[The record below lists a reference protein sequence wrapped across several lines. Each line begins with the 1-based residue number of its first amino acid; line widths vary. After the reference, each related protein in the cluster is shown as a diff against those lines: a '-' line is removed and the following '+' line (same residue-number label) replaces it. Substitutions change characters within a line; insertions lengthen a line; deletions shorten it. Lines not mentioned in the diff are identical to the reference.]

1 MSSHN
6 KQKIA
11 VGILAASLG
20 FFGLVKEKEG
30 FTSKPVVPT
39 KGDVPTIGH
48 GTTVYPNG
56 VSVTLHDRPIT
67 RATADHYLRQHV
79 SKTERQLKNSIPK
92 VALSQTEYDVY
103 LDFVYQYGIGA
114 FNKSSMRTNLLQRQ
128 YTQACRS
135 LLQYR
140 YVAKRDCKVRS
151 NNCYGVYTRQLER
164 YKKCIGENQ

>member
-1 MSSHN
+1 MSN
-6 KQKIA
+6 KNKVI
-11 VGILAASLG
+11 VGLLTASLG
-20 FFGLVKEKEG
+20 FIGGVKVNEG
-30 FTSKPVVPT
+30 FTSNPVIPT

-56 VSVTLHDRPIT
+56 VAVTLHDRPIT
-67 RATADHYLRQHV
+67 RTTADHYLRQHV
-79 SKTERQLKNSIPK
+79 SKTERQLKNSIPL

-103 LDFVYQYGIGA
+103 LDFVYQYGIGT
-114 FNKSSMRTNLLQRQ
+114 FNKSSMRTNLLNGQ
-128 YTQACRS
+128 YAQACRS

-140 YVAKRDCKVRS
+140 YVNHRDCSIRT

>member
-1 MSSHN
+1 MSN
-6 KQKIA
+6 KNKIV
-11 VGILAASLG
+11 VGLLTASLG
-20 FFGLVKEKEG
+20 FIGGVKLNEG
-30 FTSKPVVPT
+30 FTSNPIIPT

-48 GTTVYPNG
+48 GTTKYPNG
-56 VSVTLHDRPIT
+56 VAVTLYDLPIT
-67 RATADHYLRQHV
+67 RETADYYLRHHV

-103 LDFVYQYGIGA
+103 LDFVYQYGIGT
-114 FNKSSMRTNLLQRQ
+114 FNKSSMRANLLNGQ
-128 YTQACRS
+128 YAQACRA

-140 YVAKRDCKVRS
+140 YVNHRDCKVRA

>member
-1 MSSHN
+1 MSN
-6 KQKIA
+6 GRYIT
-11 VGILAASLG
+11 
-20 FFGLVKEKEG
+20 FGGVKVNEG
-30 FTSKPVVPT
+30 FTSNPVIPT

-56 VSVTLHDRPIT
+56 VAVTLHDRPIT
-67 RATADHYLRQHV
+67 RTTADHYLRQHV
-79 SKTERQLKNSIPK
+79 GKTERQLKNSIPQ

-114 FNKSSMRTNLLQRQ
+114 FNKSSMRTNLLNGQ
-128 YTQACRS
+128 YAQACRS

-140 YVAKRDCKVRS
+140 YVNHRDCSIRT

>member
-1 MSSHN
+1 MSN
-6 KQKIA
+6 KNKLM
-11 VGILAASLG
+11 VGLLTASLG
-20 FFGLVKEKEG
+20 FIGGVKMKEG

-48 GTTVYPNG
+48 GTTKYPNG
-56 VSVTLHDRPIT
+56 VAVTLYDPPIT
-67 RATADHYLRQHV
+67 RETADYYLRHHV
-79 SKTERQLKNSIPK
+79 GKTEHQLKKAIPN

-114 FNKSSMRTNLLQRQ
+114 FNKSSMRTNLLHGQ
-128 YTQACRS
+128 YARACHS

-164 YKKCIGENQ
+164 YKQCIGENQ